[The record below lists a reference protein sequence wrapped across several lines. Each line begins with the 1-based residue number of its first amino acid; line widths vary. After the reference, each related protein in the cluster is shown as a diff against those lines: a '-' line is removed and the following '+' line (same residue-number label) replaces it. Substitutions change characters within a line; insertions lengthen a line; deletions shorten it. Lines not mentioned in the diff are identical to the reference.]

1 MGDPGTKHSSTNSK
15 SCKTAIELISQPL
28 TLPCGLTLPN
38 RLVKCPM
45 QETLAEPPNFD
56 PPVEKFQHLYE
67 KWSDSQYG
75 LLITGQVQVDIRY
88 FSIAGD
94 VCTHP
99 GSTSGEVL
107 QEWKEWATIAQAA
120 GTPCIVQLAHPGRMS
135 PVGAGN
141 RSADMQPLCPSSV
154 PVKLGDSWLD
164 KLALDKVLGTP
175 KAMTHEEI
183 DEAVENFVRGAV
195 VARAAGFSG
204 CQIHGAH
211 GFLVSQFLSP
221 YTNRRTDEYGG
232 SYEKRMTLLKRL
244 VKEIRAQCP
253 PPFCVAVKLNSA
265 DYMQG
270 KEGLQQDE
278 ALEQVKWLIECGMVD
293 FVELSGGN
301 AEQKTSGLQS
311 SFGKKTIS
319 EAPKM
324 TESTRIREAFFTD
337 FAEKVQALDSPIPIQ
352 LSGGFRSRTG
362 MADAIDSG
370 VCDLIGL
377 GRAAVLE
384 PELPRKTLLNIDV
397 NDDTALA
404 ISHQIKGLWFTKFV
418 PTKVI
423 GGRLPIQFFYYN
435 MRRLGSGMTSD
446 PNATL
451 PFVFFHNLWR
461 GLKASIFGPLQ
472 RIMMAKAVSS
482 GQP

>member
-1 MGDPGTKHSSTNSK
+1 MGDLNTTNTPP
-15 SCKTAIELISQPL
+15 KTAIDLLSQPL

-45 QETLAEPPNFD
+45 QETLAEPPNFE
-56 PPVEKFQHLYE
+56 PPISKFQNLY
-67 KWSDSQYG
+67 KIWSESQYG

-99 GSTSGEVL
+99 GSTFGQVL
-107 QEWKEWATIAQAA
+107 DTWKEWASIAQKN

-135 PVGAGN
+135 PAGAGN
-141 RSADMQPLCPSSV
+141 REAGEPPLCPSSV
-154 PVKLGDSWLD
+154 PVKLGDGWLD

-175 KAMTHEEI
+175 KEMSHEDI
-183 DEAVENFVRGAV
+183 DQAVENFVRGAV
-195 VARAAGFSG
+195 VARDAGFAG

-221 YTNRRTDEYGG
+221 HTNRRTDEYGG

-244 VKEIRAQCP
+244 VREIRARCP
-253 PPFCVAVKLNSA
+253 PPYCLGVKLNSA
-265 DYMQG
+265 DYMSG
-270 KEGLQQDE
+270 SEGLQQEE
-278 ALEQVKWLIECGMVD
+278 ALEQMKWLINCGMVD

-311 SFGKKTIS
+311 SFGKKTMS
-319 EAPKM
+319 SAPRKR
-324 TESTRIREAFFTD
+324 ESTRIREAFFTD
-337 FAEKVQALDSPIPIQ
+337 FAEKVQALNSPIPIQ

-362 MADAIDSG
+362 MADAIESG
-370 VCDLIGL
+370 VCDMVGL

-384 PELPRKTLLNIDV
+384 PELPRKTLLNPEVD
-397 NDDTALA
+397 DDTAIG
-404 ISHQIKGLWFTKFV
+404 ISHQIQGLWFTKFV

-435 MRRLGSGMTSD
+435 MRRLGNGMMSD

-451 PFVFFHNLWR
+451 PFIFFHNLWR
-461 GLKASIFGPLQ
+461 GLKASVLASLQ
-472 RIMMAKAVSS
+472 RLMMVRAASS